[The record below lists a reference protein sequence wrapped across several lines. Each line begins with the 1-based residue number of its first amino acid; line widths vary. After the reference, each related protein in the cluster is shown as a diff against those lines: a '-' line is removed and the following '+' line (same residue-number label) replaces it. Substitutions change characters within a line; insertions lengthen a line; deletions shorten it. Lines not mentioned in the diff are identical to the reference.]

1 MAWDVP
7 SLLASRM
14 ASKDGLRCSDMAEG
28 YEGCC
33 CDKGDGDAVDG
44 VVVDDCAAADAVEG
58 LHDLTIRGLG

>member
-1 MAWDVP
+1 MACVP

-33 CDKGDGDAVDG
+33 RGDGDAGDG

-58 LHDLTIRGLG
+58 LHDLTTRGLG